1 MECNRDQS
9 DDCYNMAIKF
19 LRDGNTER
27 AVHFL
32 EKSIKLYPN
41 PRAQHL
47 LSQIQAEQ
55 QQQNQHQQSQS
66 FDENTNTDSFSSS
79 GSGSNSSSSSRTQSR
94 QSASTPVDTSD
105 IEDPDIKRILEAG
118 DDYYMVFDLPKTATI
133 VEIKKRYRKLAIKT
147 HPDKS
152 TSKGAEEAFKSKIY
166 IYMCKEGG
174 ECESITS
181 FICFCCF
188 CYYVLTVTLFV
199 CHV

>member
-79 GSGSNSSSSSRTQSR
+79 GSGSGSSSSSRTQSR

-152 TSKGAEEAFKSKIY
+152 TSKGAEEAFKSKKY
-166 IYMCKEGG
+166 ITCAKKEGG
-174 ECESITS
+174 GGEALPPSS
-181 FICFCCF
+181 VFVAF
-188 CYYVLTVTLFV
+188 VTMS
-199 CHV
+199 